1 MTEEVAVNQSAE
13 GMKPARPRLHPGL
26 KFALEFGP
34 LGLFFLANQFYG
46 IFAATATL
54 MVCVL
59 VTLAV
64 SWAVTRRLP
73 MLPMVTAVLVL
84 IFGGLTFLLQDEE
97 FIKLKVTILYAMF
110 GSALLVALYFD
121 RLLLPIVFDAAF
133 HLDDAGWRKLTWRW
147 SFFFFFLAALNEGLR
162 HFLSTDA
169 WVNFKVFGILAL
181 TFLFAISQSPL
192 MLRHEIK
199 PEDDVS
205 ETHF

>member
-1 MTEEVAVNQSAE
+1 MTEQVAGKADA
-13 GMKPARPRLHPGL
+13 ARKPRLNPTL
-26 KFALEFGP
+26 KLALEFGP
-34 LGLFFLANQFYG
+34 LALFFLANHFFG

-54 MVCVL
+54 MVGVT

-64 SWAVTRRLP
+64 SYAITRRLP
-73 MLPMVTAVLVL
+73 MMPMVTAVLVL
-84 IFGGLTFLLQDEE
+84 IFGGLTFLLQDED
-97 FIKLKVTILYAMF
+97 FIKLKVTILYTMF

-121 RLLLPIVFDAAF
+121 RLLLPIIFDAAL

-147 SFFFFFLAALNEGLR
+147 SVFFFFLAALNEVLR
-162 HFLSTDA
+162 HALSTDA
-169 WVNFKVFGILAL
+169 WVNFKVFGILPL
-181 TFLFAISQSPL
+181 TFLFVLTQTPM